1 MNKINE
7 LKPGDESVVIEAL
20 INRVVTGKTNGANR
34 STYLSMTLQD
44 VTGLIDAKL
53 WNATNEPV
61 SYTHLDVYKRQILR

>member
-44 VTGLIDAKL
+44 VT
-53 WNATNEPV
+53 
-61 SYTHLDVYKRQILR
+61 

>member
-53 WNATNEPV
+53 WNYVLFSNIR
-61 SYTHLDVYKRQILR
+61 SCYLSSFR